1 MQKPR
6 ILIIEDE
13 ALTVSALKREL
24 VALGYEI
31 AGTADNAPAAMKAA
45 DTCRPDLVLMDI
57 QLAGPVS
64 GVVAA
69 IAIRGLLHI
78 PVIFLTAHSDDK
90 TVRSAVQAGA
100 FGYVVK
106 PYTAAGLRAG
116 IETALHKHKTEVDS
130 RNQPVGGSSKGSV

>member
-1 MQKPR
+1 MPKPR

-13 ALTVSALKREL
+13 ALTVAALKHEL
-24 VALGYEI
+24 TALGYEI
-31 AGTADNAPAAMKAA
+31 AGAADNAPEAMKVA

-78 PVIFLTAHSDDK
+78 PVIFLTAHSDNK
-90 TVRSAVQAGA
+90 TVSSAVRAGA
-100 FGYVVK
+100 FGYIVK
-106 PYTAAGLRAG
+106 PYTAAGLKAA
-116 IETALHKHKTEVDS
+116 IATALHKHQTELDTRAQS
-130 RNQPVGGSSKGSV
+130 AAAPTTT